1 MKIPPV
7 MWTRTLARLLVLMGL
22 LAGPLHVRAQ
32 KGVEFSPSDA
42 HAVSVHAGNGI
53 ELQAKFNGQGP
64 IDLIFDTGSANIM
77 SASLAKKLGLTVA
90 GTGRLDGGGGS
101 VPAKGAMVDRVQI
114 GGVTLRH
121 QLFIVIDAP
130 SGQVDDFAF
139 VGDQWLQRLP
149 VRIDF
154 DRQRITFYNPRY
166 FNPPSKDPFIPVHFE
181 GNAVIGEASVDGI
194 PALLVIDTGSIYSLF
209 LDSPFVKEHDLVHRY
224 SAMIQGY
231 AGRGW
236 GGAESG
242 FYTRVDALQFSSFTV
257 KRPVAVLLDDTQG
270 SGASH
275 LAGTVGLR
283 ILKRF
288 TLLFDCPNGRLYMEP
303 SASYNKPD
311 IFNRAGLVIDAD
323 QEQARIMMV
332 IPHSPAAKAGLETGD
347 IITQIDGVAP
357 TDASLTNAFERPTG
371 TRVRL
376 TVVHSGAVR
385 IVSCLL
391 QDVL

>member
-22 LAGPLHVRAQ
+22 LVAPLHVRAQ
-32 KGVEFSPSDA
+32 EGVEFSSSDA

-53 ELQAKFNGQGP
+53 ELQAQFNGQGP

-149 VRIDF
+149 VRIEF

-166 FNPPSKDPFIPVHFE
+166 FNPPREATENATLQASSFQFAKPV
-181 GNAVIGEASVDGI
+181 
-194 PALLVIDTGSIYSLF
+194 P
-209 LDSPFVKEHDLVHRY
+209 
-224 SAMIQGY
+224 
-231 AGRGW
+231 
-236 GGAESG
+236 GAE
-242 FYTRVDALQFSSFTV
+242 
-257 KRPVAVLLDDTQG
+257 
-270 SGASH
+270 GA
-275 LAGTVGLR
+275 
-283 ILKRF
+283 F
-288 TLLFDCPNGRLYMEP
+288 PC
-303 SASYNKPD
+303 
-311 IFNRAGLVIDAD
+311 
-323 QEQARIMMV
+323 
-332 IPHSPAAKAGLETGD
+332 AA
-347 IITQIDGVAP
+347 
-357 TDASLTNAFERPTG
+357 
-371 TRVRL
+371 
-376 TVVHSGAVR
+376 
-385 IVSCLL
+385 CL
-391 QDVL
+391 